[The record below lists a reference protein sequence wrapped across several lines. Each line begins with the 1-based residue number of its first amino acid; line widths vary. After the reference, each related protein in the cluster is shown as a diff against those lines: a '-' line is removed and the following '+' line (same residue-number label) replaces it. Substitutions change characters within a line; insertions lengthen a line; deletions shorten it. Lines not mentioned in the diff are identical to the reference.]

1 MEATHNPSC
10 NPVLVE
16 SYRGEVLESFHR
28 GVICVVD
35 REGRIVYE
43 EGDVQQV
50 CYPRSALKF
59 FQQLPLLL
67 SGAADHFGFTDEEIA
82 IMCGSHNGEQEH
94 LRVVKS
100 ILAKIGMNESQL
112 LCGAQAPT
120 LKQDYYALIRAGEA
134 PRALHNNCSGKHAG
148 FLAWCVYNQA
158 DTDTYLQG
166 DHPLHTEI
174 RRWVSAFYE
183 LPETALQTGIDGC
196 SAPIFAMPV
205 INQAVAYRNLAAP
218 EKFEPAVQEACARIR
233 RAVSHYPLM
242 IAGSKRY
249 CTDLMRVAGS
259 KIVGKTGADGV
270 YCIGIPD
277 RGLGIA
283 IKIDD
288 GKMGPQ
294 YHVAQQLLHNSG
306 LLSEAEAEELASYL
320 RTEQK
325 NFAGRTT
332 GWLRVNPN
340 VRCRI

>member
-1 MEATHNPSC
+1 VYSEGN
-10 NPVLVE
+10 VE
-16 SYRGEVLESFHR
+16 
-28 GVICVVD
+28 
-35 REGRIVYE
+35 
-43 EGDVQQV
+43 QV

-67 SGAADHFGFTDEEIA
+67 SGAPDHFGFSDEEIA
-82 IMCGSHNGEQEH
+82 IMCGSHNGENEH

-100 ILAKIGMNESQL
+100 ILAKIGLNESNL

-120 LKQDYYALIRAGEA
+120 LKQDYYALVRAGEA

-148 FLAWCVYNQA
+148 FLAWCVYNNA
-158 DTDTYLQG
+158 DVHTYLEPG
-166 DHPLHTEI
+166 HPLHIEI
-174 RRWVSAFYE
+174 KRWVTAFYE
-183 LPETALQTGIDGC
+183 LPETTLQSGIDGC

-205 INQAVAYRNLAAP
+205 KNQAIAYRNLAAP
-218 EKFEPAVQEACARIR
+218 DSFDPAVQEACARIR
-233 RAVSHYPLM
+233 RAVSQYPLM
-242 IAGSKRY
+242 IAGTKRY
-249 CTDLMRVAGS
+249 CTDLMRVAGN

-277 RGLGIA
+277 KGLGIA

-306 LLSEAEAEELASYL
+306 VLSETEATELEAYL

-332 GWLRVNPN
+332 GWLRVNTDI
-340 VRCRI
+340 RCRF

>member
-10 NPVLVE
+10 NPVLVV

-35 REGRIVYE
+35 RDGNIVYS
-43 EGDVQQV
+43 EGNVEQV

-67 SGAADHFGFTDEEIA
+67 SGAPDHFGFSDEEIA
-82 IMCGSHNGEQEH
+82 IMCGSHNGENEH

-100 ILAKIGMNESQL
+100 ILAKIGLNESNL

-120 LKQDYYALIRAGEA
+120 LKQDYYALVRAGEA

-148 FLAWCVYNQA
+148 FLAWCVYNNA
-158 DTDTYLQG
+158 DVHTYLEPG
-166 DHPLHTEI
+166 HPLHIEI
-174 RRWVSAFYE
+174 KRWVTAFYE
-183 LPETALQTGIDGC
+183 LPETTLQSGIDGC

-205 INQAVAYRNLAAP
+205 KNQAIAYRNLAAP
-218 EKFEPAVQEACARIR
+218 DSFDPAVQEACARIR
-233 RAVSHYPLM
+233 RAVSQYPLM
-242 IAGSKRY
+242 IAGNKRY
-249 CTDLMRVAGS
+249 CTDLMRVAGN

-277 RGLGIA
+277 KGLGIA

-306 LLSEAEAEELASYL
+306 VLSETEATELEAYL

-332 GWLRVNPN
+332 GWLRVNTDI
-340 VRCRI
+340 RCRF